1 MTGSVV
7 VIGDVLI
14 DEIRDER
21 GVREFVGGAALNVAV
36 GLSRLGVP
44 TTLIAMVGD
53 DESGDHIRSY
63 LHDYDVELLASPAPR
78 GSSRAVSTRG
88 PGGEPVYEFNE
99 AAQNRSIRFGDV
111 ERAAISKAAVVA
123 VSCFPFDV
131 PAEAEAL
138 ADALEGSVVALDPN
152 PREAM
157 MHDRAEFVRG
167 FEALAASADLVKVGD
182 DDATLL
188 YRQGLDTVVERLRAA
203 GATAVLATRGRDGA
217 SIVAGTESMTQPIST
232 MPGPI
237 VDTMGAGDAS
247 FAVTIAALADAE
259 GAVVPDWREI
269 LVDAMDAAAAPCRFE
284 GALLRLPSVFDD
296 TDIDRIGT

>member
-1 MTGSVV
+1 MTGS
-7 VIGDVLI
+7 GVLI

-88 PGGEPVYEFNE
+88 PGGEPVYQFNE
-99 AAQNRSIRFGDV
+99 AAQNRSIRFGEV

-152 PREAM
+152 PREGM
-157 MHDRAEFVRG
+157 MHDRADFVRG
-167 FEALAASADLVKVGD
+167 FEALVASAALVEVGARRRVDRRRHGVHDAAHLHHARADRRHDGCGRRVIRGD
-182 DDATLL
+182 D
-188 YRQGLDTVVERLRAA
+188 RRSRRR
-203 GATAVLATRGRDGA
+203 RGRGLHRRA
-217 SIVAGTESMTQPIST
+217 H
-232 MPGPI
+232 
-237 VDTMGAGDAS
+237 
-247 FAVTIAALADAE
+247 
-259 GAVVPDWREI
+259 R
-269 LVDAMDAAAAPCRFE
+269 R
-284 GALLRLPSVFDD
+284 
-296 TDIDRIGT
+296 

>member
-7 VIGDVLI
+7 VIGDALI

-88 PGGEPVYEFNE
+88 PGGEPVYQFNE
-99 AAQNRSIRFGDV
+99 AAQNRSIRFGEV
-111 ERAAISKAAVVA
+111 ERAAITKAAVVA

-152 PREAM
+152 PREGM
-157 MHDRAEFVRG
+157 MHDRAEFVRR

-188 YRQGLDTVVERLRAA
+188 YRQGLDTVVE
-203 GATAVLATRGRDGA
+203 LATRGRDGA

-269 LVDAMDAAAAPCRFE
+269 LVDAMDAAAAT
-284 GALLRLPSVFDD
+284 LLRLPSVFDD